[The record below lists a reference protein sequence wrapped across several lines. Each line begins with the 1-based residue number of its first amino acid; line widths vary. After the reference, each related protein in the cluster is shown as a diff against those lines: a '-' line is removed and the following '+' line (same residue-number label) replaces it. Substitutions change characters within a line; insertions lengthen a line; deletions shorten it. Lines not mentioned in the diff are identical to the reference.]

1 MKRNAFLTAALEE
14 LEKGKPVTNDEGKD
28 VSDVATTGASKD
40 PTTTN
45 VEVDAGTDAV
55 AELMEKNSELTD
67 SKATLESE
75 TFDNDLD
82 AIQTVSD
89 SVNKDLDEAVAAGVA
104 LEQLAY
110 LTELSVKTNQAN
122 AASNAGYFLALEQIC
137 ARADMHNVVAA
148 LEEAA
153 PQLEGPKAQAES
165 IGKVAIEK
173 SKEIIKKLIEGI
185 KRIAGWVLNIVRTLF
200 ARSKQLAD
208 KAHALLSQIDSID
221 ESKTIEGTAF
231 ISSLRLVEGGGDP
244 NKQFTEYGQMAT
256 KTLYGFFGNSFGHS
270 IINALDELKSADA
283 EEGSRSRVTAKLVE
297 IIKVLMSMIY
307 PENGTTAD
315 IPGSL
320 PNAVSERDV
329 TVAKSAPCVGGLQ
342 LYVAATL
349 EASDTGAGWMCKSGP
364 AKEQPKIES
373 PDSIPVVKKQ
383 LARDFIGLIQH
394 WMRDQQTIE
403 RNFRGL
409 QTINFSSK
417 FNPTAQVLQQF
428 LSVMTALATGCMPY
442 LMRLN
447 VQNSANFIAYVEKS
461 IAVSK
466 AGSSAEKK

>member
-1 MKRNAFLTAALEE
+1 MKRNAFLIAALEE
-14 LEKGKPVTNDEGKD
+14 LSKDTPVTNDEGKD

-55 AELMEKNSELTD
+55 AELMEKNSELAD

-110 LTELSVKTNQAN
+110 LTELSIKTNQAN
-122 AASNAGYFLALEQIC
+122 TASNAGYFFALEQIC
-137 ARADMHNVVAA
+137 ARVDMHNVVAA
-148 LEEAA
+148 LEEAV

-165 IGKVAIEK
+165 IGKVALEK

-200 ARSKQLAD
+200 ARAKQLAD
-208 KAHALLSQIDSID
+208 KAHALLGQIDAID

-231 ISSLRLVEGGGDP
+231 ISSLRLVEGGDP

-270 IINALDELKSADA
+270 IINALDELKSADV
-283 EEGSRSRVTAKLVE
+283 EEGSRSRVTAKLVD
-297 IIKVLMSMIY
+297 IIKVLMSLIY
-307 PENGTTAD
+307 PENGTLAD
-315 IPGSL
+315 VPGSL
-320 PNAVSERDV
+320 PSSVNERDV
-329 TVAKSAPCVGGLQ
+329 TVAKSVPCIGGLQ

-349 EASDTGAGWMCKSGP
+349 DATDTGAGWMCKSGP
-364 AKEQPKIES
+364 AKEQPKIDVPE
-373 PDSIPVVKKQ
+373 SIPVVKKQ

-403 RNFRGL
+403 KNFRGL

-428 LSVMTALATGCMPY
+428 LSVMTALATGCLPY

-466 AGSSAEKK
+466 GTSAEKK